1 MHSELVT
8 LSIYISGLIFFNSN
22 NSKLFLIIVDCWQ
35 SAISKHFDWNMP
47 GREVCARKRSKGNRD
62 DFSLDRVVKKSQFK
76 KLGSFISSG
85 PRLVSVHHEP
95 PRTERGFFRKGATTV
110 AFLISSIFVDFVSK
124 SRSWSLGEDRR
135 GTIYFYLKSLWTT
148 EQQSI
153 FSS

>member
-1 MHSELVT
+1 MHCELVT
-8 LSIYISGLIFFNSN
+8 LSIYSSGLICFNSN
-22 NSKLFLIIVDCWQ
+22 DSNSYIVDCWQ

-47 GREVCARKRSKGNRD
+47 GREVCARKRWKGNRD

-124 SRSWSLGEDRR
+124 SRSWSLGEDWR